1 VTDVYRLSCFF
12 FLSSFSAVTLA
23 VFQHLQCGQVGPAR
37 VLLSDPAVDCGS
49 PDYDSLL
56 VLVYTLL
63 VLWVIGLPLA
73 LLILLLY
80 LRLKNKM
87 QDVAVADRWG
97 FLDTTYTSRFF
108 WVEPLALV
116 RRVMIVSLAVL
127 LLDHPIARSQ
137 ALILSLLGLGLLQVT
152 FRPYAGKVANRSET
166 AAMLALMVL
175 CVITNGYSI
184 RQDHTLS
191 MAAQAVV
198 GLIVFSVTI
207 VLVVLVLQ
215 QKNLSPQILL
225 QRLRTW
231 RGVSRGSAVQGPS
244 ARSSLAEP
252 LLSEELK
259 EPSFSQELSISSPQA
274 SA

>member
-1 VTDVYRLSCFF
+1 
-12 FLSSFSAVTLA
+12 
-23 VFQHLQCGQVGPAR
+23 
-37 VLLSDPAVDCGS
+37 VDCGS

-56 VLVYTLL
+56 ILVYSLL

-80 LRLKNKM
+80 LRLKKKM
-87 QDVAVADRWG
+87 HDVTVEARWG
-97 FLDTTYTSRFF
+97 FLYTTYTSRFF

-137 ALILSLLGLGLLQVT
+137 ALILSLLGLGLLQVS
-152 FRPYAGKVANRSET
+152 FRPYAEKVANRSET

-175 CVITNGYSI
+175 CIITNGYSI
-184 RQDHTLS
+184 RQDHSLPL
-191 MAAQAVV
+191 AAQAVV

-207 VLVVLVLQ
+207 VLAALVLQ
-215 QKNLSPQILL
+215 QKYISPQILL

-231 RGVSRGSAVQGPS
+231 RGSSAGSTVQDLSVASP
-244 ARSSLAEP
+244 LAEP
-252 LLSEELK
+252 LLSEELT
-259 EPSFSQELSISSPQA
+259 EPFSQELSISSPQA
-274 SA
+274 SD

>member
-1 VTDVYRLSCFF
+1 
-12 FLSSFSAVTLA
+12 VTLA
-23 VFQHLQCGQVGPAR
+23 VFQHLQCVQVGPAR

-49 PDYDSLL
+49 AEYDSLM

-80 LRLKNKM
+80 LRRMNKM
-87 QDVAVADRWG
+87 HDAVVQDRWG
-97 FLDTTYTSRFF
+97 FLYTTYTSRFF
-108 WVEPLALV
+108 WLEPLALV

-166 AAMLALMVL
+166 AATLALMVL
-175 CVITNGYSI
+175 CVITTGYSI
-184 RQDHTLS
+184 RQDHSLPL
-191 MAAQAVV
+191 AAQAVV
-198 GLIVFSVTI
+198 GLIVFSVTT
-207 VLVVLVLQ
+207 VLVVLVLR
-215 QKNLSPQILL
+215 QKNLSPRILL

-231 RGVSRGSAVQGPS
+231 RASRGSAVQQRPGTP
-244 ARSSLAEP
+244 SSLAEP
-252 LLSEELK
+252 LLAEELK
-259 EPSFSQELSISSPQA
+259 EPSFSQELSIGPLQA
-274 SA
+274 SS

>member
-1 VTDVYRLSCFF
+1 MTDVYRLSCFF

-23 VFQHLQCGQVGPAR
+23 VFQHLQCVQVGPAR
-37 VLLSDPAVDCGS
+37 VLLSDPAVNCGS

-80 LRLKNKM
+80 LRSTNKM

-97 FLDTTYTSRFF
+97 FLYTTYTARFF

-137 ALILSLLGLGLLQVT
+137 ALILSLLGLGLLQLT

-184 RQDHTLS
+184 RQDHALS
-191 MAAQAVV
+191 IAAQAVV
-198 GLIVFSVTI
+198 GLVVFSVTI
-207 VLVVLVLQ
+207 VLIVLVLQ

-231 RGVSRGSAVQGPS
+231 RGVSSGSAVQAPS

-252 LLSEELK
+252 LLSEDLK
-259 EPSFSQELSISSPQA
+259 EPSFSHELSISPPQA
-274 SA
+274 FA